1 MFLSMQYVH
10 IVKKTYEKVS
20 TILVVLLN
28 ALNAEP
34 SIIRI
39 VSGRVDVE
47 IPLADFEKV
56 ESEFYYGV

>member
-1 MFLSMQYVH
+1 MQYVH

-20 TILVVLLN
+20 TNMVVLLN
-28 ALNAEP
+28 ALNAGP

-56 ESEFYYGV
+56 ESEFLLRGVIL